1 MQMACRWHADARWHA
16 DGAERLRALTAVRVQ
31 DGYLRD
37 AEPARRGDSRL
48 RWAFRWAAALGSIG
62 RRQYWAAAALGGGSI
77 GRRQHWVAAALG
89 GGSIGR
95 RQHWAAALGGSA
107 GPLFVL
113 ARVALVRR
121 VFYALALEL
130 ALALALEL
138 ALELARLPPCGRDL

>member
-1 MQMACRWHADARWHA
+1 MATC
-16 DGAERLRALTAVRVQ
+16 ETQ
-31 DGYLRD
+31 
-37 AEPARRGDSRL
+37 SRL
-48 RWAFRWAAALGSIG
+48 DEVTHGSAGHSAGQQHWAALGGGSIG
-62 RRQYWAAAALGGGSI
+62 RRQHWAAAALGGGSI